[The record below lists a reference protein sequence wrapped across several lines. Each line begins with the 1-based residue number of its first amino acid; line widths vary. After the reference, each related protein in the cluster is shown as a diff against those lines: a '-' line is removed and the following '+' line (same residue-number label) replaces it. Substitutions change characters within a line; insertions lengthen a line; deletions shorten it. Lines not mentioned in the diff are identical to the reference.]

1 MTKEYYKLVRD
12 KIPEK
17 ICKEGGRCRFETVSG
32 DGFHAGFHA
41 LLVAKLHEEVA
52 EYCANFDVM
61 ELADVLEVVFA
72 IAKARGFT
80 EEELQAYR
88 RQKAE
93 RNGMFEKR
101 IFLKSVEFPE

>member
-1 MTKEYYKLVRD
+1 
-12 KIPEK
+12 
-17 ICKEGGRCRFETVSG
+17 
-32 DGFHAGFHA
+32 
-41 LLVAKLHEEVA
+41 
-52 EYCANFDVM
+52 M

-93 RNGMFEKR
+93 SNGMFEKR

>member
-17 ICKEGGRCRFETVSG
+17 IFKEGGRCRLETVS
-32 DGFHAGFHA
+32 DEGFHA

-52 EYCANFDVM
+52 EYCVNFDIM
-61 ELADVLEVVFA
+61 ELADVLEVVFT
-72 IAKARGFT
+72 IAKASGFT

-88 RQKAE
+88 RQNAD
-93 RNGMFEKR
+93 RNGMFEER

>member
-17 ICKEGGRCRFETVSG
+17 ICKEGGICRLETVSG
-32 DGFHAGFHA
+32 DGFHA

>member
-17 ICKEGGRCRFETVSG
+17 ICKEGGICRFETVSG
-32 DGFHAGFHA
+32 DGFQA

-52 EYCANFDVM
+52 EYCANFDIM
-61 ELADVLEVVFA
+61 ELADVLEVVFS

-93 RNGMFEKR
+93 RNGMFGKR

>member
-17 ICKEGGRCRFETVSG
+17 ICKEGGICRLETVS
-32 DGFHAGFHA
+32 DDGFHA

-52 EYCANFDVM
+52 EYCANFDIM

-93 RNGMFEKR
+93 RNGLFKER
-101 IFLKSVEFPE
+101 IFLKNVEFPE